1 MNESRWSGAARRD
14 GGGRRWAVCVGQV
27 STAMFASAV
36 DQRSADDS
44 LIQFAVGICVSS
56 SIISSSSGGGGDIV
70 LPDDTAV
77 RTQNRCC

>member
-1 MNESRWSGAARRD
+1 MRVGGVGAVRRG

-44 LIQFAVGICVSS
+44 LIQFAVGI
-56 SIISSSSGGGGDIV
+56 
-70 LPDDTAV
+70 
-77 RTQNRCC
+77 

>member
-1 MNESRWSGAARRD
+1 MRVGGVGAARR
-14 GGGRRWAVCVGQV
+14 GGGGRWAVCVGQV

-36 DQRSADDS
+36 DQRSTDDS

-56 SIISSSSGGGGDIV
+56 SSSSSGGGGDIV

-77 RTQNRCC
+77 RTHNRCC

>member
-1 MNESRWSGAARRD
+1 MRVGGVGAVRR
-14 GGGRRWAVCVGQV
+14 GGGRRRWAVCVGQV

-56 SIISSSSGGGGDIV
+56 SSSSGGGGGDIV

-77 RTQNRCC
+77 RTHNRCC

>member
-1 MNESRWSGAARRD
+1 
-14 GGGRRWAVCVGQV
+14 
-27 STAMFASAV
+27 MFASAV

-56 SIISSSSGGGGDIV
+56 SSSSSSGGGGDIV

-77 RTQNRCC
+77 RAQNRCC

>member
-1 MNESRWSGAARRD
+1 MAAAAAAA
-14 GGGRRWAVCVGQV
+14 GQSVVHQV

-56 SIISSSSGGGGDIV
+56 SSSSSSSSSGGGGGGGDIV

>member
-1 MNESRWSGAARRD
+1 MRVGGVGAARR
-14 GGGRRWAVCVGQV
+14 GGGRRCWAVCVGQV

-44 LIQFAVGICVSS
+44 LIKFAVGICVSS
-56 SIISSSSGGGGDIV
+56 SSSSSGGDIV

-77 RTQNRCC
+77 RTHNRCC